1 MLERV
6 IENWL
11 DNVTERSFE
20 NSFCHMLAYKGY
32 TVLHKTR
39 HTGLEMGKDIIAI
52 AEDGVPCVF
61 QLKTAVNGTIKQ
73 RYWTKEIQHQVLTMI
88 TARPIHPALENYSYH
103 RSYFV
108 TNGKIE
114 EEVSRQIDDLNRGF
128 QDSGYEHRK
137 LEVIVKGQLLAWA
150 KELETNLWPSEL
162 TDIRLLLELFLK
174 DGKDVLD
181 KSKLSRL
188 LETCIDFEEKPNKQQ
203 SKRAISSLALLNAV
217 AMSNYS
223 NSKNYVAEIEAWMIY
238 ISYLFAYVEKW
249 RITKNIWSEE
259 FNIAKNYIYQL
270 LGELYEEIKSSRY
283 YIEGDPIA
291 EPFYIY
297 RIRITYLISLMSI
310 FSLWIRHENIDDN
323 EETIEFCREFCL
335 ENKDYML
342 LWGEAAVPQFLSFYW
357 HYNKID
363 STISPSFFLL
373 NIIREIIR
381 LNKPKKSPKK
391 PTEQGNILGK
401 SYYSPL
407 IDGLANVYYD
417 SSDLLP
423 YLLQINDEPMED
435 HFLACSNT
443 LWALIAIY
451 VRLNFQRPV
460 FEFWKDATYISKV
473 EFQPKYKWHFFRWR
487 NKEGKE
493 LVEQQRHR
501 QNWFELRK
509 QAQQV
514 TDNNI
519 PEKLKKEPVL
529 FLLFLCV
536 YPHRITTSIVKWLDN
551 KSLEID

>member
-52 AEDGVPCVF
+52 AKDGIPCVF

-88 TARPIHPALENYSYH
+88 TARPIHPALKNYSYH

-114 EEVSRQIDDLNRGF
+114 EEVSRQIDDLNRAF
-128 QDSGYEHRK
+128 QDGGYEHRK

-150 KELETNLWPSEL
+150 KELETNLWPLEL

-181 KSKLSRL
+181 KSKLSQL
-188 LETCIDFEEKPNKQQ
+188 LETCIDFEEKPNTQQ
-203 SKRAISSLALLNAV
+203 SGRAISSLALLNSIAI
-217 AMSNYS
+217 SNYS

-249 RITKNIWSEE
+249 EIKENIWSEE

-270 LGELYEEIKSSRY
+270 LGELYKELKSSEY
-283 YIEGDPIA
+283 YIEGNPIT

-297 RIRITYLISLMSI
+297 HIRITYLISLMSI
-310 FSLWIRHENIDDN
+310 FSLWSKYQNVDDH
-323 EETIEFCREFCL
+323 EETEEFRREFCL
-335 ENKDYML
+335 KNKDYML
-342 LWGEAAVPQFLSFYW
+342 LWGEAAIPQFLSFYW
-357 HYNKID
+357 YYNKID
-363 STISPSFFLL
+363 ATISPSIFLL
-373 NIIREIIR
+373 SIIRTIIK
-381 LNKPKKSPKK
+381 LNKPKNS
-391 PTEQGNILGK
+391 TEQGNILGK
-401 SYYSPL
+401 HNYSQPT
-407 IDGLANVYYD
+407 DGLANVYYD
-417 SSDLLP
+417 SNDLLP

-435 HFLACSNT
+435 HF
-443 LWALIAIY
+443 
-451 VRLNFQRPV
+451 
-460 FEFWKDATYISKV
+460 
-473 EFQPKYKWHFFRWR
+473 
-487 NKEGKE
+487 
-493 LVEQQRHR
+493 
-501 QNWFELRK
+501 
-509 QAQQV
+509 
-514 TDNNI
+514 
-519 PEKLKKEPVL
+519 
-529 FLLFLCV
+529 
-536 YPHRITTSIVKWLDN
+536 
-551 KSLEID
+551 